1 MIKKKMLFVLSMRL
15 HKRNP
20 WINLSIEQAKRGTQV
35 KACYEALIERQYNSA
50 TPEQLDC
57 QLEEHT
63 IELEMELELTLWVFK
78 FPTCHATLEIS
89 C

>member
-1 MIKKKMLFVLSMRL
+1 MMKKKMLFVLSMRL

-50 TPEQLDC
+50 TQEQLDC
-57 QLEEHT
+57 
-63 IELEMELELTLWVFK
+63 
-78 FPTCHATLEIS
+78 
-89 C
+89 

>member
-1 MIKKKMLFVLSMRL
+1 MMKKKMLFVLSMRL

-20 WINLSIEQAKRGTQV
+20 WINLSIEQAKRGTQL

-57 QLEEHT
+57 FSGGTYYRTRNGTGTEPVG
-63 IELEMELELTLWVFK
+63 I
-78 FPTCHATLEIS
+78 
-89 C
+89 

>member
-1 MIKKKMLFVLSMRL
+1 MKKKMLFVLSMRL

-50 TPEQLDC
+50 TPVQ
-57 QLEEHT
+57 HT
-63 IELEMELELTLWVFK
+63 IELEMELEVNLWVFK
-78 FPTCHATLEIS
+78 FPPCHATLEIS